1 MPTFGS
7 TSTPSSTWDWSG
19 LNTET
24 QLAKY
29 LGTMPEDGYVNEI
42 FFYAAGYTTT
52 PAARGVLWD
61 SNGNVICA
69 GAQVT
74 LPDMG
79 GGNGSQ
85 QWNGSGGLSV
95 FVAAGTA
102 LYAGWWRDPSKD
114 CAWSLG
120 SGSSLAT
127 SDNIDSPHTLSGDFG
142 LSGGIGA
149 YISYTPANPPI
160 IATQAASALS
170 ASGAQLNG
178 QVNPNGL
185 DTTWYFE
192 YGPTTGYGSQ
202 VPATPVDAG
211 SGTSSV
217 AVDEVLSGLSP
228 GTWHFQL
235 VASNAAGTVYGGD
248 QAFVIGGTGSGHLSF
263 AGTAQAPVPV
273 VTVTAPAGT
282 NESASPT
289 VQWTVALPG
298 GLKAAS
304 WRCVVY
310 TKAQVA
316 AGGFT
321 PGVSGSTW
329 DSGVVV
335 GSGLSAAPVGLGNFG
350 TYYAYVQ
357 VTSSMGTASAWASIS
372 WVQAVGMVGVE
383 IGFQPTAA
391 LGNNFVLG
399 SATQAVLGGSAGLGG
414 TVFVDVTRYCSGHI
428 SIRRGRSR
436 PTDQYT
442 AGEAQIT
449 LRNEDRR
456 FDPLNTAS
464 PYYPGIIPRA
474 PLNIY
479 IGGIQVFGGFI
490 DDYNPGWEKPATSTV
505 PVTAHDAF
513 ALLACAYINDWE
525 AASELSGQRILD
537 ILSNNFPGF
546 PAPVDVAAGNTL
558 LQGNLFGANSKG
570 SLGDIVL
577 NDMQTAANSEWGF
590 FFVARDGTLTFLDRY
605 AIIRQLAA
613 GTIAAVFSDLAAD
626 LAAGAFPYYAISA
639 ASAVLLLYNEV
650 QGTRATDQLLPSDSP
665 GTQIAE
671 DLASQQA
678 YFLRSLQLPQ
688 LENWSDADVLNLCN
702 WVLSLYSQPE
712 VRFDTVTLELTGMD
726 IAQLQQ
732 LASLDMTDLCTV
744 KRTPGLPDSYEAMV
758 MALGPSAYWP
768 LGDGAG
774 SATAQDFSGN
784 GNTGTVSGGVTFGE
798 PGALPT
804 VPGRTAALFDGST
817 GAVTTQVPSLL
828 GNAPTTLSLCAWVK
842 PTELA
847 NANIAGYLNGAGDSY
862 AALGMD
868 SAGHLQ
874 ATIQAPGPYYRVTSS
889 TAYNDGLWH
898 FVALVVSTGTLL
910 LYVDGEIAGSTTG
923 GWSFA
928 FDDSSDFIEVGE
940 CYGSGYFPG
949 DIAEVAIFPTALT
962 AAQVAALY
970 QAATQGQQ
978 AAPLGYPATID
989 LLSFIDQIGYELDV
1003 SGSTYR
1009 LSLSF
1014 GSAELQNYFVLN
1026 NPTYGVLGT
1035 SELAY

>member
-7 TSTPSSTWDWSG
+7 TSTPGSTWDWSG
-19 LNTET
+19 SNTET

-52 PAARGVLWD
+52 PVAQGVLWD
-61 SNGNVICA
+61 GNGNVICA

-74 LPDMG
+74 LPLKG
-79 GGNGSQ
+79 GGVGAQ
-85 QWNGSGGLSV
+85 QWNGSGGLSH

-127 SDNIDSPHTLSGDFG
+127 SDSIDSPHTLSGDFG
-142 LSGGIGA
+142 LSGAIGA

-160 IATQAASALS
+160 IATQAASGLS
-170 ASGAQLNG
+170 GSGAQLNG

-192 YGPTTGYGSQ
+192 YGLTTGYGSQ
-202 VPATPVDAG
+202 IPATPVDAG
-211 SGTSSV
+211 SGTSAV

-235 VASNAAGTVYGGD
+235 VATNAAGTVYGGD

-263 AGTAQAPVPV
+263 AGTGQPPVPV

-282 NESASPT
+282 NESANPT

-304 WRCVVY
+304 WRCIVY

-321 PGVSGSTW
+321 PGLSGSAW
-329 DSGVVV
+329 DSGVVA
-335 GSGLSAAPVGLGNFG
+335 GSALSAAPTGLGNFG

-357 VTSSMGTASAWASIS
+357 VTSSMGTASAWAFIS
-372 WVQAVGMVGVE
+372 WVQAVGLVGVE
-383 IGFQPTAA
+383 IGFQPTAG

-399 SATQAVLGGSAGLGG
+399 SATQGVLGGAAGLGG
-414 TVFVDVTRYCSGHI
+414 TIFVDVTRYCSGHI

-442 AGEAQIT
+442 AGEAQVT

-456 FDPLNTAS
+456 FDPLNTSS

-479 IGGIQVFGGFI
+479 VGGIQVFGGFI

-525 AASELSGQRILD
+525 APSELSGTRILD
-537 ILSNNFPGF
+537 ILDNNFPGF
-546 PAPVDVAAGNTL
+546 PAPVNVAEGNTL
-558 LQGNLFGANSKG
+558 LQENLFGANSKG

-613 GTIAAVFSDLAAD
+613 SVANSYDALVLSLAPTAWWKLADPVGSGTAADSSGNGYTGTVNGGVTFGQPGPIAGAPQDTAALFDGTSGYIETSGNGPTLATEFSFAAWHYASGPSPGSPDLFSERSGGDAVGLIVNAAAAGISYGGSVDNSNNSYFYESAQRPYGWWYFVVYTYSSTGGGILYVNGVQSTTQAVTGANTLVAPLANLGYVSQKLTGKAGELAIFPYALSAAQVAALYEASPLGPAVAATFSDLSAD
-626 LAAGAFPYYAISA
+626 WADGAFPYYAISA

-650 QGTRATDQLLPSDSP
+650 QGTRSADQLLPSDSP

-678 YFLRSLQLPQ
+678 YYLRSLQLPQ
-688 LENWSDADVLNLCN
+688 LENWSDQDVLNLCN
-702 WVLSLYSQPE
+702 WVLSLYSEPE

-726 IAQLQQ
+726 VAQLQQ

-744 KRTPGLPDSYEAMV
+744 KRTPG
-758 MALGPSAYWP
+758 G
-768 LGDGAG
+768 
-774 SATAQDFSGN
+774 
-784 GNTGTVSGGVTFGE
+784 GT
-798 PGALPT
+798 
-804 VPGRTAALFDGST
+804 
-817 GAVTTQVPSLL
+817 
-828 GNAPTTLSLCAWVK
+828 
-842 PTELA
+842 
-847 NANIAGYLNGAGDSY
+847 
-862 AALGMD
+862 
-868 SAGHLQ
+868 
-874 ATIQAPGPYYRVTSS
+874 
-889 TAYNDGLWH
+889 
-898 FVALVVSTGTLL
+898 
-910 LYVDGEIAGSTTG
+910 
-923 GWSFA
+923 
-928 FDDSSDFIEVGE
+928 
-940 CYGSGYFPG
+940 
-949 DIAEVAIFPTALT
+949 
-962 AAQVAALY
+962 
-970 QAATQGQQ
+970 
-978 AAPLGYPATID
+978 PATID
-989 LLSFIDQIGYELDV
+989 LLSFIDQINYELDV